1 MVQAFR
7 QRVCGFDLLRTD
19 SGQSYVCDVNG
30 WSFVK
35 NSHKY
40 YEDAARILRHMI
52 FKARPCVRLLFGALL
67 APSRCYSEHCCL

>member
-1 MVQAFR
+1 MASIVVQAFR
-7 QRVCGFDLLRTD
+7 QKVCGFDLLRTD

-35 NSHKY
+35 NSQKY

-52 FKARPCVRLLFGALL
+52 FQVGTSPTVFVYCAGSK
-67 APSRCYSEHCCL
+67 Y